1 MNLDIEDIFAGVF
14 GSIIAR
20 GILFLLAVWLG
31 CTIGAAAL
39 MAGVFISEGSLQV
52 GRLGFYLIASPLL
65 LFSVWAFL
73 NIPFL
78 LFSFI
83 YFIRSEGPIYRAWGI
98 VVGVQSLA
106 VMAGWASTF
115 VVGWLPLV
123 ASWIIWAVLLGMLET
138 GVWLIYQSRVNAWAR
153 DLGMLRA
160 ASAQRRA
167 EKEAE
172 EHARIVLEKEADR

>member
-20 GILFLLAVWLG
+20 GILFLLAVWIG
-31 CTIGAAAL
+31 CSIGAGAL
-39 MAGVFISEGSLQV
+39 MAGVFISEGSIQLENLGLYLV
-52 GRLGFYLIASPLL
+52 GSPLL
-65 LFSVWAFL
+65 IFSTWGLL

-78 LFSFI
+78 LFAFI
-83 YFIRSEGPIYRAWGI
+83 YFIRSEGAIYRAWGI
-98 VVGVQSLA
+98 VVGVESLA

-115 VVGWLPLV
+115 VIGWLPLV

-160 ASAQRRA
+160 SSAQRRA
-167 EKEAE
+167 ESEAE
-172 EHARIVLEKEADR
+172 EHARMVLEKEADR

>member
-20 GILFLLAVWLG
+20 GILFLLAVWIG

-39 MAGVFISEGSLQV
+39 MAGVCISEGSLQW
-52 GRLGFYLIASPLL
+52 GSLGFYLFASPLL

-78 LFSFI
+78 LFAFI

-98 VVGVQSLA
+98 VVGVESLA

-115 VVGWLPLV
+115 VTGWLPLV

-172 EHARIVLEKEADR
+172 EHARIVLEKEASR

>member
-1 MNLDIEDIFAGVF
+1 
-14 GSIIAR
+14 
-20 GILFLLAVWLG
+20 VWLG

-39 MAGVFISEGSLQV
+39 MAGVCISEGGLQI
-52 GRLGFYLIASPLL
+52 GRLGFYLFGSPLL

-78 LFSFI
+78 LFAFI

-106 VMAGWASTF
+106 VMAGWASTL
-115 VVGWLPLV
+115 VIGWLPLV

-167 EKEAE
+167 EKEAQ